1 MKVGLYMIKLGVP
14 ENFMERFWGELKFI
28 ILSLINLFL
37 LSQTAVF
44 INSSLNKLGECR
56 MNFYFLKELRPWFI
70 FSLDYCRKMLMLSYM
85 MLSVFINWLIV
96 KRQKVTYHWG
106 NACSY
111 WHRWFYLIFMCSRLQ
126 REAS

>member
-56 MNFYFLKELRPWFI
+56 MNFYFLEELRP
-70 FSLDYCRKMLMLSYM
+70 
-85 MLSVFINWLIV
+85 
-96 KRQKVTYHWG
+96 
-106 NACSY
+106 
-111 WHRWFYLIFMCSRLQ
+111 
-126 REAS
+126 